1 MRRRRPA
8 HPNPF
13 FVSRMTIFVMQ
24 GLAARQWQHILL
36 QSIGEAEVTHD
47 LFMDLLSTYRFN
59 RLIEVFSP

>member
-1 MRRRRPA
+1 
-8 HPNPF
+8 
-13 FVSRMTIFVMQ
+13 MTIFGMQ